1 MKATTLGTLYL
12 ALLFLSAYPAL
23 AQNQLETQPGMW
35 EYRMET
41 RMTGMPMAIP
51 QQTIRRCLTAQDV
64 AHNRHLTGEQ
74 GKSPC
79 TISNFK
85 TANGKVSFE
94 FLCKSEHGNMKGTST
109 GIASATALEFE
120 TRLQMVPPQQGMS
133 EMTQKMSAKRLG
145 NC

>member
-1 MKATTLGTLYL
+1 MKATLGI
-12 ALLFLSAYPAL
+12 LFLPSLLLSAHPAS

-51 QQTIRRCLTAQDV
+51 PQTIRRCLSAQDV
-64 AHNRHLTGEQ
+64 AQNRHLTGEQ

-85 TANGKVSFE
+85 AASGKVSFE
-94 FLCKSEHGNMKGTST
+94 FLCKSEHGSMKGTSS
-109 GIASATALEFE
+109 GSASATALEFE